1 MTLAENV
8 EVPTLLGQLITGTD
22 TEQLTDRGSVQNAN
36 GVHNRYGET
45 IEEANA
51 RIARDIPSCRDAHSW
66 LTDGARRLPE
76 SGLWRLI
83 GDLGIVGRTVVRRG
97 HRTPATADQI
107 AEVFEDLFRKGL
119 GVGCGVPVERE
130 YTSLSFAEALKTL
143 IGGRSAVQMSRRT
156 GIELTRMKRLMG
168 QRRDGE
174 GLQPTGDEMAAI
186 AGTFGKQPWYFR
198 EVRSAMVAAMV
209 FAKMNDEPDASARIV
224 RALAS

>member
-1 MTLAENV
+1 MTLIDDPV
-8 EVPTLLGQLITGTD
+8 QVPPITLGTQTEKLIQQGPA
-22 TEQLTDRGSVQNAN
+22 QNAN

-45 IEEANA
+45 IDEANA
-51 RIARDIPSCRDAHSW
+51 RIAHDIPSCRDAHSW

-97 HRTPATADQI
+97 HRTPPTSEQI
-107 AEVFEDLFRKGL
+107 SEVFEELFREGL
-119 GVGCGVPVERE
+119 GVGGGPLIERE
-130 YTSLSFAEALKTL
+130 YTTRSFAEAFKTL
-143 IGGRSAVQMSRRT
+143 VGARTALQMSRRT

-168 QRRDGE
+168 QRSDGK

-186 AGTFGKQPWYFR
+186 AATFCKQPWYFR